1 MTQLSYSR
9 LWGSPGDPATRSHCP
24 LPSDTAARQ
33 ARDQRWAELRSR
45 GFLPTGSPCTVR
57 SASTGSS
64 VFPADSPAVCSRSTC
79 REDTTSMHKTV
90 DYSKSPAPSFD
101 AVEDIRNWLGDSYDE
116 KAAIMRTLSQ
126 EDFAASCGLFLGIE
140 GFPVQAWYEHF
151 HGQGAWKK

>member
-1 MTQLSYSR
+1 
-9 LWGSPGDPATRSHCP
+9 
-24 LPSDTAARQ
+24 
-33 ARDQRWAELRSR
+33 
-45 GFLPTGSPCTVR
+45 
-57 SASTGSS
+57 
-64 VFPADSPAVCSRSTC
+64 
-79 REDTTSMHKTV
+79 MHKTV